1 MKRGTGVSACGRIG
15 VGCALLTARN
25 ANVAALRV
33 ADNSTKNATVTSRGS
48 PCETPCFKNR
58 SRARRRLP
66 RIWLFNQG

>member
-33 ADNSTKNATVTSRGS
+33 ADNSTKNATVTSVVTVRDS
-48 PCETPCFKNR
+48 
-58 SRARRRLP
+58 L
-66 RIWLFNQG
+66 L